1 MENGMD
7 IINGLHQFFS
17 EDREFAHTAAR
28 NAVQIKD
35 IRKPP
40 QLKDL
45 HVFTGKRSEVTAP
58 VVAVLGTDCA
68 CGKRT
73 TAVELNNT
81 LNNLGIKSVLIAT
94 GQSGLMQGA
103 LYGVAI
109 DALVSQFVIGEI
121 ENALFKRST
130 TKAPTSF

>member
-17 EDREFAHTAAR
+17 EDREFVHVAAR
-28 NAVQIKD
+28 NACPNKRHQKTAAIKRFAC
-35 IRKPP
+35 I
-40 QLKDL
+40 
-45 HVFTGKRSEVTAP
+45 HGKKIGVTAP

-81 LNNLGIKSVLIAT
+81 LNVSASSRYWLRQVK
-94 GQSGLMQGA
+94 
-103 LYGVAI
+103 VA
-109 DALVSQFVIGEI
+109 
-121 ENALFKRST
+121 
-130 TKAPTSF
+130 